1 VRADFEHV
9 NRIKKDHADRLLSK
23 ANVVGVG
30 VGPKNVS
37 GQPTGELAI
46 KVYVSRKVEPQ
57 SLTPEDL
64 VEESIEGV
72 PTDVEVQAPM
82 EAR

>member
-1 VRADFEHV
+1 M
-9 NRIKKDHADRLLSK
+9 SK

-30 VGPKNVS
+30 VGPKTVS
-37 GQPTGELAI
+37 GRRTGELAI

-57 SLTPEDL
+57 SLAPEDL
-64 VEESIEGV
+64 VEESIDGV

-82 EAR
+82 DAR